1 MSLVDSVVNML
12 NLTYNSNIGVLLL
25 VLIYNLQLS
34 DTHHIREYCCCYMN
48 PNGWFLHK
56 TDQIMWMIDQVKLCF
71 SGNYQNVQILLS
83 GEI

>member
-12 NLTYNSNIGVLLL
+12 SLTYNSNIGVLLL

-48 PNGWFLHK
+48 PNG
-56 TDQIMWMIDQVKLCF
+56 
-71 SGNYQNVQILLS
+71 
-83 GEI
+83 